1 MRISFKAVWG
11 GGALLGLLLAVTGCD
26 EKLKDVT
33 GPTPALQPTFA
44 SIQSEIFNTTDAAG
58 RRACV
63 TCHTDQG
70 RNPAGG
76 LNLATDPYAALV
88 GAAARERPALMRVA
102 PGDPENSY
110 LVQKLEGASGIAGV
124 RMPQSGPPYLTDGQI
139 LVIKRWIATGAPRN

>member
-1 MRISFKAVWG
+1 MRIHWKAVWG
-11 GGALLGLLLAVTGCD
+11 CCVLVALTAASGCD

-33 GPTPALQPTFA
+33 GPTPDLQPTFA
-44 SIQSEIFNTTDAAG
+44 SIQNQIFNTTDAAG

-76 LNLATDPYAALV
+76 LNLASDPYAALV
-88 GAAARERPALMRVA
+88 GVASRERPALMRVA

-110 LVQKLEGASGIAGV
+110 LVQKVEGASGIGGA

-139 LVIKRWIATGAPRN
+139 LVIKRWIAIGAPRN